1 MTLGGIDPLKAG
13 LLPPSLGL
21 ALAEYT
27 SAVANYA
34 ISVELQDKA
43 LQAEDEARAVAA
55 LHALA
60 DEMVKLTQH

>member
-1 MTLGGIDPLKAG
+1 MKLGSIDPLKAG

-34 ISVELQDKA
+34 ISVELQDTT
-43 LQAEDEARAVAA
+43 LQAADEAKAIAA
-55 LHALA
+55 LHVLA
-60 DEMVKLTQH
+60 DEMVKLRQS

>member
-1 MTLGGIDPLKAG
+1 MKIGDLDPLKAG
-13 LLPPSLGL
+13 ILPASLGL

-34 ISVELQDKA
+34 ISVELRDVS
-43 LQAEDEARAVAA
+43 LQAEDEAKAIAA

-60 DEMVKLTQH
+60 DEMVKLTLR